1 MTSVYRRWTRFL
13 AVILAT
19 GVTVFI
25 AQTPTWAGAG
35 PEDSAVN
42 QTLHCETK
50 TEALLQR
57 MTPEEKIGQ
66 MVMALPHDDPHG
78 MPDEQTR
85 KAIQQYHVGSFI
97 LYHRNDPGSATRYNN
112 RLQRWAADTRLGIP
126 LLLSADFEYG
136 TLQHV
141 RRGTT
146 GFPRPMGIGAT
157 RSLKETAV
165 AARITA
171 REARAMGFHWN
182 YAPLADV
189 NTRPENPVI
198 GVRSFGEKTRLVSDM
213 TAAFVRATQK
223 ERVIAT
229 PKHFP
234 GHGDTDTDSHL
245 DLPVVTYDRETLEKV
260 HLPPF
265 RAAIDAGADA
275 VMTAHVVV
283 RAIDP
288 HLPATLSPQVLT
300 GLLREEMGFE
310 GIIVTDSMSMDA
322 IDEHWGTAE
331 AAVMSVKAGAD
342 IVMSTGSDGTFADLM
357 ETVEGLREAYR
368 SGELSEKRI
377 DQSVR
382 RILRTKCEY
391 GLFEDRIQSPKK
403 AEHISGHPSHL
414 KQASRIIRHSI
425 TLVKNDDVLP
435 WDPGDGGTILVTG
448 VHRAEELGAEM
459 DRISSA
465 QFIIRE
471 TETDRPTDGEI
482 EEIVRMAKKA
492 DRVIVTTYSKDRLP
506 PEQKKLVAS
515 LMKADKPLVAVSLGL
530 PYDLKEYP
538 QVPAYLAT
546 YAMDPWPGFT
556 PDPPV
561 LTEVAKVVF
570 GAEPGG
576 RLPVTISEEYPYGH
590 GISYGH

>member
-42 QTLHCETK
+42 QTLHCETRA
-50 TEALLQR
+50 EALLQR

-198 GVRSFGEKTRLVSDM
+198 GVRSFGEKTPPRLRHDRRLCPRHSKR
-213 TAAFVRATQK
+213 T
-223 ERVIAT
+223 
-229 PKHFP
+229 
-234 GHGDTDTDSHL
+234 GHRH
-245 DLPVVTYDRETLEKV
+245 PQ
-260 HLPPF
+260 
-265 RAAIDAGADA
+265 
-275 VMTAHVVV
+275 
-283 RAIDP
+283 
-288 HLPATLSPQVLT
+288 TLSGAWRYGYRFASGP
-300 GLLREEMGFE
+300 
-310 GIIVTDSMSMDA
+310 
-322 IDEHWGTAE
+322 
-331 AAVMSVKAGAD
+331 AG
-342 IVMSTGSDGTFADLM
+342 
-357 ETVEGLREAYR
+357 R
-368 SGELSEKRI
+368 
-377 DQSVR
+377 
-382 RILRTKCEY
+382 
-391 GLFEDRIQSPKK
+391 
-403 AEHISGHPSHL
+403 HI
-414 KQASRIIRHSI
+414 
-425 TLVKNDDVLP
+425 
-435 WDPGDGGTILVTG
+435 
-448 VHRAEELGAEM
+448 
-459 DRISSA
+459 
-465 QFIIRE
+465 
-471 TETDRPTDGEI
+471 
-482 EEIVRMAKKA
+482 
-492 DRVIVTTYSKDRLP
+492 
-506 PEQKKLVAS
+506 
-515 LMKADKPLVAVSLGL
+515 
-530 PYDLKEYP
+530 
-538 QVPAYLAT
+538 
-546 YAMDPWPGFT
+546 
-556 PDPPV
+556 
-561 LTEVAKVVF
+561 
-570 GAEPGG
+570 
-576 RLPVTISEEYPYGH
+576 
-590 GISYGH
+590 